1 MSPLEECPGETAPAL
16 QHAPIMGQPGL
27 PLASTP
33 PTQPCA
39 SLECKIFDLTNT
51 HFAKKDIHSLTRKYG
66 SQSQTNITYRII
78 IIIFNGFAACQQCLQ
93 PSSPVLARNALLSV
107 VKGLHQTFTPF
118 FQPYLVLSCPGWGP
132 QSVLPIYPYQMM
144 GPDST
149 RECVAHYRL
158 STMTQICSLVVF
170 QAFES

>member
-1 MSPLEECPGETAPAL
+1 MKRKGQVSPLEECPGETAPAL

-33 PTQPCA
+33 PPTQPCA

-51 HFAKKDIHSLTRKYG
+51 HLAKKDMHFPTRRYG
-66 SQSQTNITYRII
+66 LLSQGNNTYRII
-78 IIIFNGFAACQQCLQ
+78 IIITILNGFAACQQCLQ

-118 FQPYLVLSCPGWGP
+118 FQPYLVLQGT
-132 QSVLPIYPYQMM
+132 Y
-144 GPDST
+144 
-149 RECVAHYRL
+149 CVHYSL
-158 STMTQICSLVVF
+158 FYTNVQILYIICTLLKLTH
-170 QAFES
+170 